1 MNIKLLK
8 SKTFEEWC
16 NSMETNGYSYF
27 DLEEFES
34 ESDNPCYIAE
44 NASELDDIVSFQ
56 DMVEITESKL
66 KELELVNEKNCK
78 LKITPKSIV
87 KNFLHDLNNVWVS
100 FDTYVTDYL
109 ETL

>member
-16 NSMETNGYSYF
+16 NSMKTNGYSYF

-66 KELELVNEKNCK
+66 KELQLVPEKGYELAF
-78 LKITPKSIV
+78 TPKSIV
-87 KNFLHDLNNVWVS
+87 KNFFHDLSDVWVY